1 MDNGTPIYDISKT
14 CDCLFVGI
22 LSKPDAASV
31 LVAEVLH
38 QRFKQWASYLGVFAP
53 ENVSL
58 DTRLKYSESIS
69 QLVLQFLQIASRN
82 LDRSKPSECISFTLK
97 RETDLWQSASL
108 MKF

>member
-14 CDCLFVGI
+14 CDRLFIGI
-22 LSKPDAASV
+22 LSKSDAASV

-38 QRFKQWASYLGVFAP
+38 QRFKQWTSYLGVFAP

-69 QLVLQFLQIASRN
+69 QLVLQFLQIAFRN
-82 LDRSKPSECISFTLK
+82 LDRSKPCQCISFNLK
-97 RETDLWQSASL
+97 RETDLSQSADL
-108 MKF
+108 MNF